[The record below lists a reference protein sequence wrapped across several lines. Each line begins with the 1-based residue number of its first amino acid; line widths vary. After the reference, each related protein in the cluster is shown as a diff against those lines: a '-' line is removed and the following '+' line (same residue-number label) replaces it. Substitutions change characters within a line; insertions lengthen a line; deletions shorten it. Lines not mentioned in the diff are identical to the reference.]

1 MRLASGLV
9 RLLTVTYRRAGAN
22 HGSRRL
28 HRVRSRERY
37 VNNIWC
43 IVWRAYC
50 NSGNLALSRAIGDF
64 EFKKNYNVTP
74 DKQVITANPDVKE
87 YQLTDEDEFVV
98 IACDGECLC
107 A

>member
-1 MRLASGLV
+1 M
-9 RLLTVTYRRAGAN
+9 
-22 HGSRRL
+22 
-28 HRVRSRERY
+28 
-37 VNNIWC
+37 
-43 IVWRAYC
+43 
-50 NSGNLALSRAIGDF
+50 SRAIGDF

-98 IACDGECLC
+98 IACDGACLC